1 MGCMT
6 GGVNKGKEG
15 LRKRWTQDR
24 RDVGREGCSIGVM
37 YVRTKRFWIGGM
49 QGVGIRM
56 RWDAGQERYRKGGT
70 KTRRNEGQ
78 EEDRIGG
85 MQVRN
90 VGKAGCNVSK
100 FPLRETR

>member
-1 MGCMT
+1 MT

-56 RWDAGQERYRKGGT
+56 QVGCRAEEIQERRDEDK
-70 KTRRNEGQ
+70 
-78 EEDRIGG
+78 EE
-85 MQVRN
+85 
-90 VGKAGCNVSK
+90 
-100 FPLRETR
+100 

>member
-15 LRKRWTQDR
+15 LRKRWTKDR
-24 RDVGREGCSIGVM
+24 RDVGRERCRIGVM

-56 RWDAGQERYRKGGT
+56 QVGCRAGEIQERRDEDK
-70 KTRRNEGQ
+70 
-78 EEDRIGG
+78 EE
-85 MQVRN
+85 
-90 VGKAGCNVSK
+90 
-100 FPLRETR
+100 